1 MYETTFQNYNLE
13 KLYSLLVSHFM
24 VEDFIKF
31 LLGFKGLLLPWK
43 IMAMTNFL
51 PHFKILYFSL
61 KPGCDSYSEI
71 FQLTL

>member
-1 MYETTFQNYNLE
+1 
-13 KLYSLLVSHFM
+13 M

-51 PHFKILYFSL
+51 PHFKIVYFSL